1 MNSLILSLSKKLWFS
16 MFKWKDIWVDSSMPT
31 INQAYDKSERYLHQQ
46 IPIVFCIVITLGALA
61 AYAQSVPAQR

>member
-31 INQAYDKSERYLHQQ
+31 INQAYDKSERYLH
-46 IPIVFCIVITLGALA
+46 
-61 AYAQSVPAQR
+61 